1 MGVRKVLKK
10 RTSFG
15 RNQFCQLYHNKPIR
29 NFSSNFFSMQI
40 STPLLSSLLLLGLV
54 ACDAAKQAT
63 EATSVATSTS
73 VPASGVAGSMEKNGL
88 RLTPFFDSPKFPTAQ
103 LRLNTPAAGSTVPS
117 GAVPFKYEITNFLLT
132 KMSGGMHS
140 EEMANSMK
148 GQHIHNIV
156 DNEPYTAHY
165 ETSYTK
171 NIVDGQHVVLSF
183 LSRSYHESLK
193 HRGAYDLRVVT
204 VGTVAANTPAFD
216 LKAPHLFYS
225 RPKDVYTGKD
235 AQKVMLDFY
244 LVNTT
249 LEPGGTQVRATINGN
264 EFMLDQWAPYMM
276 EGLPMGENTIKLELV
291 DSSGNLI
298 PGPYNSVSRS
308 FSLQP

>member
-1 MGVRKVLKK
+1 
-10 RTSFG
+10 
-15 RNQFCQLYHNKPIR
+15 
-29 NFSSNFFSMQI
+29 MQI
-40 STPLLSSLLLLGLV
+40 STRLLSSLLLLALV
-54 ACDAAKQAT
+54 ACDAAKQVT
-63 EATSVATSTS
+63 EATSVATSSS
-73 VPASGVAGSMEKNGL
+73 VPTTISAASMEKNGL

-103 LRLNTPAAGSTVPS
+103 LRMSTPATGSTAPS

-165 ETSYTK
+165 ETGFTK
-171 NIVDGQHVVLSF
+171 NVVDGQHVVLSF

-193 HRGAYDLRVVT
+193 HRGAYDLRLVT
-204 VGTVAANTPAFD
+204 VGKTAPSTPTFD

-235 AQKVMLDFY
+235 TQKVMLDFY

-249 LEPGGTQVRATINGN
+249 IEPGGTQVRATINGN

-276 EGLPMGENTIKLELV
+276 EGLPMGENTVKLELV
-291 DSSGNLI
+291 DAGGKLI
-298 PGPYNSVSRS
+298 DGPFNSVTRS